1 LDEIN
6 EMDEKLKWVTSGDW
20 ELIRIDIDE
29 IKGISPWNVRQIAP
43 EMEIDILA
51 NSLKVAGIN
60 IVPIVLDENNEVIAG
75 GRRYLAAKKAGIKQ
89 LFAIRKPMTDK
100 ERLVYSMIENVVR
113 LDLHPEDK
121 FNFALKMRQ
130 MGFKVKE
137 IAAILGVH
145 RLTVTEWLKWHDIP
159 PILQETEEG
168 ARKYQELSQRIR
180 KKVRPIL
187 KKEPF
192 RSDVDSAMKLM
203 DVAEKGPSREVEQ
216 IQKETNLGLY
226 PNMEYHEEIAEHQEE
241 YSLHHIRFRKDLE
254 ARLTVLFRRMGHG
267 FSDGVV
273 ALIEEIL
280 PEKEKEY
287 GIVPSED

>member
-145 RLTVTEWLKWHDIP
+145 RLTV
-159 PILQETEEG
+159 
-168 ARKYQELSQRIR
+168 RKYQELSQRIR